1 MAGSAADPRFE
12 KEVGKEKITPRSG
25 AVCVAALLMA
35 VLLCAGA
42 VFAADDLEVLQRRFD
57 AEQDGVRKAK
67 ILQRLGDLQ
76 FAKERDAARANDYSA
91 VGLVMEK
98 YRDNVRAAVDALK
111 KQHPDAEKHSS
122 GYRQLE
128 IHVAVGIREVRDV
141 ILAMPEP
148 LRPPM
153 QLVENDLKDM
163 DKELLRLLFPRRPGE
178 RPAAPPGASTPK
190 SDKPPEATGK
200 QP

>member
-1 MAGSAADPRFE
+1 MAGSTAGHRLEKDAA
-12 KEVGKEKITPRSG
+12 KEKVTPRSG

-35 VLLCAGA
+35 VLLCAGV
-42 VFAADDLEVLQRRFD
+42 VFTADNLEVLQRRFD

-128 IHVAVGIREVRDV
+128 IHVGVGIREVRDV

-153 QLVENDLKDM
+153 RLVENDLNDM

-190 SDKPPEATGK
+190 NDKPPEATEK

>member
-12 KEVGKEKITPRSG
+12 KEVGKEKIIPRSG
-25 AVCVAALLMA
+25 AVCVATLLMA

-42 VFAADDLEVLQRRFD
+42 VFAADDLDTLQRRFD
-57 AEQDGVRKAK
+57 AEPDGVRKAK
-67 ILQRLGDLQ
+67 LLQKLGDAQ
-76 FAKERDAARANDYSA
+76 FAKERAAARANDYSA

-128 IHVAVGIREVRDV
+128 IHLAAGIREVQDV
-141 ILAMPEP
+141 ILAMRVPY
-148 LRPPM
+148 RPPM
-153 QLVENDLKDM
+153 ELVRKDLRAM
-163 DKELLRLLFPRRPGE
+163 DVELLKLLFPRRPGE
-178 RPAAPPGASTPK
+178 QPSARPGASGA
-190 SDKPPEATGK
+190 KPAEDVTEK

>member
-12 KEVGKEKITPRSG
+12 KEVGKEKVTPRSG

-57 AEQDGVRKAK
+57 VEQDGVRKAK
-67 ILQRLGDLQ
+67 ILQKLGDAQ
-76 FAKERDAARANDYSA
+76 FAKERQAAKANDYST

-98 YRDNVRAAVDALK
+98 YRDNVRAAVEALK
-111 KQHPDAEKHSS
+111 AQHPDAEKHSS

-128 IHVAVGIREVRDV
+128 IHVGVGIREVQDV

-153 QLVENDLKDM
+153 ELVRKDLTAM
-163 DKELLRLLFPRRPGE
+163 DVELLRMLFPRRPGE
-178 RPAAPPGASTPK
+178 RPTAPAKT
-190 SDKPPEATGK
+190 SDEKPPKTTEK

>member
-1 MAGSAADPRFE
+1 
-12 KEVGKEKITPRSG
+12 
-25 AVCVAALLMA
+25 VAALLMA

-42 VFAADDLEVLQRRFD
+42 LFAADNLEVLQRRFD

-128 IHVAVGIREVRDV
+128 IHVGAGIREVRDV

-153 QLVENDLKDM
+153 QLVENDLKGM
-163 DKELLRLLFPRRPGE
+163 DRELLRLLFPRRPGE
-178 RPAAPPGASTPK
+178 GPAAPPGASTPK
-190 SDKPPEATGK
+190 SDKPPEATEK